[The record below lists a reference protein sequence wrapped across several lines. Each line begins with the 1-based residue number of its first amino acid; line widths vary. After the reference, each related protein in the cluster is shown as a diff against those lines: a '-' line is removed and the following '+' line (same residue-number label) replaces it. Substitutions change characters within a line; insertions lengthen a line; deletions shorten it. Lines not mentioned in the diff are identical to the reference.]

1 MISRTFRAKTM
12 IEALAQVQKDLGA
25 DALVVTAR
33 QIPGGEPWQVWRKP
47 LVELVAVKLEPG
59 EDAPR
64 VTKDKENLSQS
75 IKPDLSKKDP
85 ILKHTKITKE
95 PLQGHVTTPAPDGEK
110 NIGTGS
116 TVEKSSAAIGEEL
129 ETQKT
134 GTGTSMED
142 SVEISGKK
150 VRSQPA
156 GEPRLDLLHQLSM
169 DESLEDVRIVQVPA
183 AKTRHDKPT
192 RKIPEAALELS
203 IPAPQQL
210 ENAWPELQRIFHH
223 LLEQG
228 VDSGL
233 VKRVCQIS
241 ADTLGAQTAMDPRK
255 LEEHVR
261 RQLEACIKVLP
272 EAPRKEGQVI
282 CLVGPS
288 GAGKTGFTAK
298 LAVRYRRELQKKV
311 TWVCAD
317 TVRTGGIAEA
327 RAFTEAI
334 NIPLQIAYS
343 PQECAAIVDS
353 LTGTDLVIV
362 DTPAANPRNEES
374 IVETGSL
381 ITSIPGRSTWL
392 VIPATAKESDLVN
405 TAAAFSAFKPG
416 GLVVTKMDETNS
428 FGAIYNLAMRTQIPL
443 AYYCSGPRILDDLH
457 PAAASRLV
465 QSLFTERFG
474 R

>member
-1 MISRTFRAKTM
+1 MISRTFRAETM

-47 LVELVAVKLEPG
+47 LVEVVAVKLEPG
-59 EDAPR
+59 EEAP
-64 VTKDKENLSQS
+64 KAGAGKEKPAQPV
-75 IKPDLSKKDP
+75 KPDLSKKDP
-85 ILKHTKITKE
+85 GILKHTKTA
-95 PLQGHVTTPAPDGEK
+95 PAPVTPRAESPALAGEK
-110 NIGTGS
+110 AAGS
-116 TVEKSSAAIGEEL
+116 LPVEKPSAVAEQEL
-129 ETQKT
+129 EPQQSATDS
-134 GTGTSMED
+134 SMED
-142 SVEISGKK
+142 VVEIKGKK

-156 GEPRLDLLHQLSM
+156 GEPRLDLLHQLGA
-169 DESLEDVRIVQVPA
+169 DESLEDVRIVQIPA
-183 AKTRHDKPT
+183 AQTR
-192 RKIPEAALELS
+192 LELPPRQLPKAGLDLS
-203 IPAPQQL
+203 VPSPEQL
-210 ENAWPELQRIFHH
+210 ENAWPELRKIFLH

-228 VDSGL
+228 VDANL
-233 VKRVCQIS
+233 AKRVCQIS
-241 ADTLGAQTAMDPRK
+241 ADTLGAQTAMDPKK
-255 LEEHVR
+255 LEEHIR

-272 EAPRKEGQVI
+272 ESPRKEGQVV

-288 GAGKTGFTAK
+288 GAGKTGFSAK
-298 LAVRYRRELQKKV
+298 LAVRYRKELHKSV
-311 TWVCAD
+311 AWVCAD

-343 PQECAAIVDS
+343 PQECAAIVES
-353 LTGTDLVIV
+353 LTGTDLIIV
-362 DTPAANPRNEES
+362 DTPAANPRSEES
-374 IVETGSL
+374 VVETASL
-381 ITSIPGRSTWL
+381 ITSIPGRATWL
-392 VIPATAKESDLVN
+392 VIPATAKETDLVN

-428 FGAIYNLAMRTQIPL
+428 YGAIYNLAMRTQIPL
-443 AYYCSGPRILDDLH
+443 AYYCSGPRVLDDLH

>member
-1 MISRTFRAKTM
+1 MISRTFRAETM

-47 LVELVAVKLEPG
+47 LVEVVAVKLEPG
-59 EDAPR
+59 EEAPK
-64 VTKDKENLSQS
+64 TAAGKEKPAQS
-75 IKPDLSKKDP
+75 VKPDLSKKDP
-85 ILKHTKITKE
+85 GILKHTKSA
-95 PLQGHVTTPAPDGEK
+95 PAPDLSHAVSHTATDEK
-110 NIGTGS
+110 NPGS
-116 TVEKSSAAIGEEL
+116 VSSVRQTTAVEEL
-129 ETQKT
+129 ESPKPAAEPL
-134 GTGTSMED
+134 MED
-142 SVEISGKK
+142 VVEIKGKK

-156 GEPRLDLLHQLSM
+156 GEPRLDLLHQLGE
-169 DESLEDVRIVQVPA
+169 DESLEDVRIVQIPA
-183 AKTRHDKPT
+183 ANQRELPPKQLPRTT
-192 RKIPEAALELS
+192 LELS
-203 IPAPQQL
+203 VPAPQIV
-210 ENAWPELQRIFHH
+210 ENAWPELQKIFLH

-228 VDSGL
+228 VDSSL
-233 VKRVCQIS
+233 AKRVCQIS
-241 ADTLGAQTAMDPRK
+241 ADTLGAQTAMDPKK
-255 LEEHVR
+255 LEEHIR

-272 EAPRKEGQVI
+272 ESPRKEGQVV

-288 GAGKTGFTAK
+288 GAGKTGFSAK
-298 LAVRYRRELQKKV
+298 LAVRYRKELHKSV
-311 TWVCAD
+311 AWVCAD

-343 PQECAAIVDS
+343 PQECAAIVES
-353 LTGTDLVIV
+353 LAGTDLVIV
-362 DTPAANPRNEES
+362 DTLAANPRSEES

-381 ITSIPGRSTWL
+381 ITSIPGRTVWL

-443 AYYCSGPRILDDLH
+443 AYYCSGPRVLDDLH
-457 PAAASRLV
+457 PGAASRLV
-465 QSLFTERFG
+465 QALFTERFG

>member
-1 MISRTFRAKTM
+1 MISRTFRAETM

-47 LVELVAVKLEPG
+47 LVEVVAVKLEPG
-59 EDAPR
+59 EEAP
-64 VTKDKENLSQS
+64 KAAAGKEKPAQPV
-75 IKPDLSKKDP
+75 KPDLSKKDP
-85 ILKHTKITKE
+85 GILKHTKAA
-95 PLQGHVTTPAPDGEK
+95 PAPVTSHAVSHTVSDDK
-110 NIGTGS
+110 TPGS
-116 TVEKSSAAIGEEL
+116 VSAMRQTTAVEEL
-129 ETQKT
+129 ESPKPEPEPL
-134 GTGTSMED
+134 MED
-142 SVEISGKK
+142 VVEIKGKK

-156 GEPRLDLLHQLSM
+156 GEPRLDLLHQLGA
-169 DESLEDVRIVQVPA
+169 DESLEDIRIVQIPA
-183 AKTRHDKPT
+183 AQTR
-192 RKIPEAALELS
+192 LELPPKQLPKAVLDLS
-203 IPAPQQL
+203 VPSPEQL
-210 ENAWPELQRIFHH
+210 ENAWPELRKIFLH

-228 VDSGL
+228 VDANL
-233 VKRVCQIS
+233 AKRICQIS
-241 ADTLGAQTAMDPRK
+241 ADTLGAQTAMDPKK
-255 LEEHVR
+255 LEEHIR

-272 EAPRKEGQVI
+272 ETPRKEGQVV

-288 GAGKTGFTAK
+288 GAGKTGFSAK
-298 LAVRYRRELQKKV
+298 LAVRYRKELHKSV
-311 TWVCAD
+311 AWVCAD

-343 PQECAAIVDS
+343 PQECAAIVES
-353 LTGTDLVIV
+353 LTGTDLIIV
-362 DTPAANPRNEES
+362 DTPAANPRSEES
-374 IVETGSL
+374 VVETASL
-381 ITSIPGRSTWL
+381 ITSIPGRATWL
-392 VIPATAKESDLVN
+392 VIPATAKETDLVN

-443 AYYCSGPRILDDLH
+443 AYYCSGPRVLDDLH

-465 QSLFTERFG
+465 QSLFAERFG